1 MSEKIDALRQR
12 HSELLAQIAEARDN
26 GADELEIEML
36 REELANVQAML
47 HAIAPRRAKAPRA
60 RTVSMAA
67 QAENGGEM
75 SLGDRAQF
83 LSWEQADNSLDDEIE
98 AGRKQMLSAA
108 QRGLEALTERQRKV
122 LELNRDGASVTEI
135 AERLGIGKSTV
146 SRTLSRAKKAVREE
160 VELPMAQAALSG
172 QTELDLADRE
182 PANLLLSA
190 ITPRQAAYLY
200 LYYGEWL
207 SLREVASLIGVDKAT
222 VLRTIR
228 RALRNIGA
236 MTGFQPTTLR
246 GMDGLDELA
255 YSIYRELQEQD
266 AVVPQERRP
275 APPRKGQSSPRK
287 PCEPDK
293 APMPPLTIIRAKRHR
308 GQMLRELERLSANG
322 QSAQLWLMEIFRK
335 LAKNLKSAGR
345 WLRRNC

>member
-98 AGRKQMLSAA
+98 SGRKQMLSAA

-135 AERLGIGKSTV
+135 AKRLGIGKSTV

-160 VELPMAQAALSG
+160 VELTMAQAALSG

-182 PANLLLSA
+182 K
-190 ITPRQAAYLY
+190 
-200 LYYGEWL
+200 
-207 SLREVASLIGVDKAT
+207 IG
-222 VLRTIR
+222 
-228 RALRNIGA
+228 RAH
-236 MTGFQPTTLR
+236 
-246 GMDGLDELA
+246 
-255 YSIYRELQEQD
+255 
-266 AVVPQERRP
+266 V
-275 APPRKGQSSPRK
+275 
-287 PCEPDK
+287 
-293 APMPPLTIIRAKRHR
+293 
-308 GQMLRELERLSANG
+308 
-322 QSAQLWLMEIFRK
+322 
-335 LAKNLKSAGR
+335 
-345 WLRRNC
+345 

>member
-1 MSEKIDALRQR
+1 
-12 HSELLAQIAEARDN
+12 
-26 GADELEIEML
+26 
-36 REELANVQAML
+36 
-47 HAIAPRRAKAPRA
+47 
-60 RTVSMAA
+60 
-67 QAENGGEM
+67 
-75 SLGDRAQF
+75 
-83 LSWEQADNSLDDEIE
+83 
-98 AGRKQMLSAA
+98 MLSAA

-135 AERLGIGKSTV
+135 AERHGIGKSTV

-160 VELPMAQAALSG
+160 VELTMAQAALSG

-182 PANLLLSA
+182 TASLLLSA

-255 YSIYRELQEQD
+255 YSIYRDLREQD

-345 WLRRNC
+345 WLRRNR